1 MYMDNTIGKRIADIR
16 EATGMTQTDLAKK
29 IKTTQSAIAR
39 VESGSQNITTEMLR
53 KISHALGKNLVTL
66 SPGSMNVVIEGKK
79 KLTGTIETNTSK
91 NGAVGLLCASLLNRG
106 TTTLHRMPRIEEVHR
121 ILEVL
126 ESIGMGVSWSGST
139 VTLTPPKK
147 YNLKAIDVEAAR
159 KTRSIVMFIG
169 ALVHTLP
176 QFSLPQ
182 SGGCKLGS
190 RTVRPHFYALEH
202 YGIDI
207 ETTNDAFK
215 VTYEPKSP
223 AEIILYESGDTVTEN
238 VLFAAARH
246 TGTTTIKYCSANY
259 MVQEICVFLQ
269 QLGVTIEGLG
279 TTTLTV
285 TGIDTINT
293 NIEYTLA
300 EDPTDTMFFIAAAIA
315 TNSAIAITR
324 CPIEFLELELLVL
337 EKMGL
342 EYTKSKPYL
351 GANGQIK
358 LVDLKIKQSK
368 LFASPEKVHSR
379 PYPGLNADNLPF
391 FAVIATQATG
401 QTLIHDWMYEKR
413 AIYFTELEKLGADT
427 VLADPHRIYIT
438 GPTPLR
444 ATELICPPALRPATI
459 LLIAMLG
466 ASGKSV
472 LRNIY
477 SINRGYENLVDRLQ
491 SLGAHINYLE
501 EL

>member
-1 MYMDNTIGKRIADIR
+1 MENNIGKRIADIR
-16 EATGMTQTDLAKK
+16 EAKGMTQTDLAKK

-39 VESGSQNITTEMLR
+39 IESGTQNITTEMLR

-79 KLTGTIETNTSK
+79 KLSGTIETNTSK

-126 ESIGMGVSWSGST
+126 ESIGMQVSWSGST
-139 VTLTPPKK
+139 VTLIPPKK
-147 YNLKAIDVEAAR
+147 YNLKKIDVEAAR

-169 ALVHTLP
+169 SLIHTLP

-207 ETTNDAFK
+207 ETTNDAFR
-215 VTYEPKSP
+215 VQYEAKSP

-259 MVQEICVFLQ
+259 MVQEICVFLTR
-269 QLGVTIEGLG
+269 LGVQIEGIG

-285 TGIDTINT
+285 TGVPDINM

-300 EDPTDTMFFIAAAIA
+300 EDPTDSMFFIAAAIT
-315 TNSAIAITR
+315 TNSAITITR

-368 LFASPEKVHSR
+368 LHASLEKVHSR

-391 FAVIATQATG
+391 FAVIATQAEG

-466 ASGKSV
+466 AQGKSV

-491 SLGAHINYLE
+491 SLGANINYLE